1 MLERL
6 RHPYNVGALA
16 MHSGYLMHQIGEID
30 AVYPGDERITLQGHA
45 LCQHG
50 EWKLYW

>member
-1 MLERL
+1 
-6 RHPYNVGALA
+6 
-16 MHSGYLMHQIGEID
+16 MHQIGEID
-30 AVYPGDERITLQGHA
+30 EVFPDDERVTLQGHA